1 MSVAAPESVALFYT
15 EGSSDKEYRVELRDE
30 GNGTW
35 MVLGFNGRR
44 GSTLK
49 EQKKT
54 QVPVDYATAKALY
67 DKTVKSK
74 LKDGYTPDQSG
85 AVYQSTDMADRFSG
99 FVPQLLNS
107 IRKPADLERD
117 ILDPAS
123 VAQEKHDG
131 ERRPIRHAAGKTDGL
146 NKEGVIVSLPM
157 NIVSGIQSLAS
168 QLLIDGEIM
177 GERYVAFD
185 LLELEG
191 QDLRS
196 QPYLARLG
204 VLTGLLEGK
213 ALDGIELVHTART
226 PTEKRRLFEALSE
239 HRAEGV
245 VFKDITAA
253 YAPSRPASGGS
264 QRKYKF
270 VETCSVRVASQNTKK
285 RSVAIECLANDG
297 QTVVALGNVTIPENA
312 AVPDK
317 GAIVNVEYLYL
328 YDGGSLFQPVYKGE
342 RTDQSNPDTLR
353 QFKLKS
359 TQVFRMPADDDAPKG
374 SKKKARVG

>member
-1 MSVAAPESVALFYT
+1 MTVPAPESIALFYT
-15 EGSSDKEYRVELRDE
+15 EGSSDKEYRVELRDV
-30 GNGTW
+30 GDGQW

-107 IRKPADLERD
+107 IRKPVELERD
-117 ILDPAS
+117 ILDPVS

-131 ERRPIRHAAGKTDGL
+131 ERRPIRHADGKTDGL

-157 NIVSGIQSLAS
+157 TLVEDIQSLGS
-168 QLLIDGEIM
+168 QLLIDGEVM

-191 QDLRS
+191 QDLR
-196 QPYLARLG
+196 QLPYRERLAKLTDLIQGRVLQG
-204 VLTGLLEGK
+204 V
-213 ALDGIELVHTART
+213 ELVHTAFT
-226 PTEKRRLFEALSE
+226 SQDKRALFDALRE
-239 HRAEGV
+239 HKAEGV
-245 VFKDITAA
+245 VFKDATAA

-270 VETCSVRVASQNTKK
+270 IETCSVRVTSQNAKK
-285 RSVAIECLANDG
+285 RSVSLECLGNDG
-297 QTVVALGNVTIPENA
+297 QTAVPLGNVTIPENFP
-312 AVPDK
+312 VPK
-317 GAIVNVEYLYL
+317 AGAIVNVEYLYL

-342 RTDQSNPDTLR
+342 RTDQSAPDTLDK
-353 QFKLKS
+353 FKLKS
-359 TQVFRMPADDDAPKG
+359 TEVFRLPAAPR
-374 SKKKARVG
+374 KKAGLA